1 MRNQNPV
8 YWNPLLETLPR
19 SKLVEIEMKNFRN
32 CLRFA
37 KTFSVLYKERL
48 KDVEPADIR
57 GREDLKSLPLTEK
70 EDLRIAQAVEGSS
83 IYGHIIGVDP
93 IDVTTFRQTS
103 GTTGKP
109 VYVPESA
116 ESWQWRV
123 EVWCHILWM
132 AGFRE
137 TDRVFIPFGY
147 NVYVAFWE
155 GHYAAEK
162 LGCEVVP
169 GGALDTKG
177 RISKMIE
184 VKATALLNTPTYG
197 LHMAEVAN
205 EMGLDP
211 KEIGIRRMLCAGEP
225 LPRATRMRLEAVWN
239 AEVYDHIG
247 GTEPCAW
254 AAMCANRGGLHV
266 MEPFFLVEILDLE
279 TLSREVDI
287 GELGVAVVTPLGR
300 RSFPLI
306 RFNTKDIVRRG
317 PDGCRCGR
325 TSMTVSE
332 VAGRSDHLH
341 KIRGVLFTPVSVEDL
356 LRSEFPEVREYEIV
370 VAKKGSMDEIT
381 LRVELFDRLGDGTS
395 SEFSARLSE
404 RLKIKTNLRFRIDFL
419 SRGALPRY
427 ELKSKRFKDMRGDIT
442 AHG

>member
-1 MRNQNPV
+1 MEKQNPL

-19 SKLVEIEMKNFRN
+19 EKLVKIELNNFRKY
-32 CLRFA
+32 LRYA
-37 KTFSVLYKERL
+37 KAHSAFYMKRF
-48 KDVEPADIR
+48 KNVEPEDIKTLQ
-57 GREDLKSLPLTEK
+57 DLKGLPLTEK
-70 EDLRIAQAVEGSS
+70 EDLRVAQAGEDPT
-83 IYGHIIGVDP
+83 IYGHILGVDP
-93 IDVTTFRQTS
+93 RDVTTFRQTS

-137 TDRVFIPFGY
+137 TDRVFVPFGY

-169 GGALDTKG
+169 GGALDTSA
-177 RISKMIE
+177 RISKMLE
-184 VKATALLNTPTYG
+184 VKPTALLNTPTYG

-205 EMGLDP
+205 EMGLNP
-211 KEIGIRRMLCAGEP
+211 KEIGIKRMLCAGEP
-225 LPRATRMRLEAVWN
+225 LPRATRKRLEAVWN

-254 AAMCANRGGLHV
+254 AAMCGSRSGLHI
-266 MEPFFLVEILDLE
+266 MEPFFLVEVLDQE
-279 TLSREVDI
+279 TLSRDVDK

-300 RSFPLI
+300 RSFPLV
-306 RFNTKDIVRRG
+306 RFNTKDVVRRG
-317 PDGCRCGR
+317 PDGCPCGR

-332 VAGRSDHLH
+332 VAGRSDHLR

-356 LRSEFPEVREYEIV
+356 LRSEFPEISEYEIV
-370 VAKKGSMDEIT
+370 VAKKGALDEIT
-381 LRVELFDRLGDGTS
+381 LRVELPDKPGNDRLA
-395 SEFSARLSE
+395 EFSANLSE
-404 RLKIKTNLRFRIDFL
+404 RLKIKTNLRFGIVFV
-419 SRGALPRY
+419 SRGELPRY
-427 ELKSKRFKDMRGDIT
+427 TLKSKRFKDLREN
-442 AHG
+442 